1 MVGSYWRRVASRAWR
16 RGLEMVRVES
26 FERIIKFLI
35 GLLIPAA
42 AVWYLVGDQAGA
54 AVRFLASLAGS
65 AIAALIVFSWGL
77 MKLPAE
83 MEAEAEQERLR
94 IAAQLQS
101 EDHKRR
107 RREAPGEL
115 LASAISI
122 AQAYTTAEYELDVII
137 ESADEWGKRARELA
151 DTYLDGADRALFWSD
166 IGILMGEPSLSEDRK
181 GRWRWMSYRA
191 YRLQQIISS
200 L

>member
-1 MVGSYWRRVASRAWR
+1 MVGIYWRRVASRAWR

-26 FERIIKFLI
+26 FERIIVFLI

-54 AVRFLASLAGS
+54 AVRFLASLGGS

-101 EDHKRR
+101 EDQKRR
-107 RREAPGEL
+107 RREALGEL
-115 LASAISI
+115 LASATSI
-122 AQAYTTAEYELDVII
+122 AQAYTTAEYELDVMI
-137 ESADEWGKRARELA
+137 ESADEWGKRAR
-151 DTYLDGADRALFWSD
+151 
-166 IGILMGEPSLSEDRK
+166 
-181 GRWRWMSYRA
+181 
-191 YRLQQIISS
+191 
-200 L
+200 

>member
-1 MVGSYWRRVASRAWR
+1 MVGIYWRRVASLAWR

-26 FERIIKFLI
+26 FERIIVFLI
-35 GLLIPAA
+35 GLFIPAA

-54 AVRFLASLAGS
+54 AVRFLASLTGS

-83 MEAEAEQERLR
+83 MEAEEERLR

-101 EDHKRR
+101 EDQKRR
-107 RREAPGEL
+107 RREALGEV
-115 LASAISI
+115 LASATSI

-137 ESADEWGKRARELA
+137 ESADEWGKRAR
-151 DTYLDGADRALFWSD
+151 
-166 IGILMGEPSLSEDRK
+166 
-181 GRWRWMSYRA
+181 
-191 YRLQQIISS
+191 
-200 L
+200 